1 MWEILH
7 WYFIY
12 MVQPNPFF
20 HVVATSLLY
29 FASYAL
35 VHLPKLSKRDIVP
48 GIALFCMYAGF
59 HFSPKLEHLAF
70 TPWWVTTIMGF
81 RQREC
86 FISFGGIMVG
96 VYLLLSQTNDVH
108 GHLLMNIAQMAHP
121 LKMSLKARSIVH
133 ALCTVLYVYDPSIQ
147 LAEYKDVLAGASCV
161 VTAIVKTPPD
171 VFSLCMVFSSPVAL
185 CTFILHALEINWY
198 KFYRNNHYRRV
209 KKSMYF
215 IYPIVIV
222 ALAYGVNV
230 FDYVPFYKRGGL

>member
-29 FASYAL
+29 FTSHAPI
-35 VHLPKLSKRDIVP
+35 HFPKLSKKDIIP
-48 GIALFCMYAGF
+48 GVALFCMYAGF
-59 HFSPKLEHLAF
+59 HFSPKVEHFAF

-81 RQREC
+81 RYREC

-96 VYLLLSQTNDVH
+96 VYLLFSQINDVH
-108 GHLLMNIAQMAHP
+108 GHLLMNFAQMAHP

-133 ALCTVLYVYDPSIQ
+133 ALCIVLYVYDPSFRS
-147 LAEYKDVLAGASCV
+147 AEYKDVLAGASCV
-161 VTAIVKTPPD
+161 VTALVKTRPD
-171 VFSLCMVFSSPVAL
+171 FFSLAMVFSSPVAL
-185 CTFILHALEINWY
+185 CTFILHAMEINWY

-230 FDYVPFYKRGGL
+230 FDYLPYKY